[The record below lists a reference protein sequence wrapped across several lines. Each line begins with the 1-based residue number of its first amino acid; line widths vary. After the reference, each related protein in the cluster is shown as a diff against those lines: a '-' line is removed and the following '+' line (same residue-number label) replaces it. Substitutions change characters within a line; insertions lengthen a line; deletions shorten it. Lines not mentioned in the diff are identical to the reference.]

1 MNVNDDRAEVRTVA
15 DLLTELGGI
24 GPDRVILTPP
34 PGTATEADVIALAR
48 VPRKWL
54 CELIDGTLVD
64 KAVGFRE
71 SVVGAYLACDLLRS
85 AALASAGIVL
95 GAGAAVRLW
104 PGRVRIPDGAYY
116 SWDRLPGRRIPD
128 EPIPEVAPDLA
139 FDVIKT
145 GNTVPEL
152 DRKRSDYF
160 RAGVRLAWQIDVQS
174 RTVAVYTRPASP
186 LVLRGAD
193 VLDAAPVLRHFRRP
207 VAELFA
213 ILDRHG

>member
-1 MNVNDDRAEVRTVA
+1 MNADDDRDEVRTVA
-15 DLLTELGGI
+15 DLLAELGGI
-24 GPDRVILTPP
+24 GPDRVIMTPP

-48 VPRKWL
+48 APRKRL

-71 SVVGAYLACDLLRS
+71 SVVGAYLGCDLFRA

-128 EPIPEVAPDLA
+128 EPIPEIAPDLA

-145 GNTVPEL
+145 GNTAPEL

-160 RAGVRLAWQIDVQS
+160 RAGVRLAWQIDVRA
-174 RTVAVYTRPASP
+174 RTVAVYTSPASP
-186 LVLRGAD
+186 IELRGAD
-193 VLDAAPVLRHFRRP
+193 VLDAAPVLPHFRRP
-207 VAELFA
+207 LAELFA
-213 ILDRHG
+213 ILDRHC

>member
-1 MNVNDDRAEVRTVA
+1 MNADDRDEVRTVA
-15 DLLTELGGI
+15 DLLAELGGI
-24 GPDRVILTPP
+24 GPDRVIMTPP
-34 PGTATEADVIALAR
+34 PGTATEADVIALASA
-48 VPRKWL
+48 PRKRL

-71 SVVGAYLACDLLRS
+71 SVVGAYLGCDLFRA
-85 AALASAGIVL
+85 AALASAGMGL

-104 PGRVRIPDGAYY
+104 PRRVRIPDGAYY

-128 EPIPEVAPDLA
+128 EPIPEIAPDLA

-160 RAGVRLAWQIDVQS
+160 RAGVRLAWQIDVRA
-174 RTVAVYTRPASP
+174 RTVAVYTSP
-186 LVLRGAD
+186 
-193 VLDAAPVLRHFRRP
+193 
-207 VAELFA
+207 
-213 ILDRHG
+213 